1 MASLRTTS
9 SMSLYVSLL
18 LLSTCPLALAA
29 PASSQESAAAL
40 HEQNAFCNFESG
52 KQVSVRYN
60 VTQAG
65 RSDGPPLNKI
75 WMPGGVAM
83 TLFTETRLQVAGT
96 EVPAGAYTLYLLPG
110 KKEWK
115 FIVSRNA
122 AVDHPYDEKQD
133 LLRAPMDIGTLSN
146 TEPELGITFG
156 RPAPK
161 QCELDVDFGKTKAW
175 ITLNEK

>member
-1 MASLRTTS
+1 MASLRNTS
-9 SMSLYVSLL
+9 SVFLFTSIL
-18 LLSTCPLALAA
+18 LLSVCPFSLAS
-29 PASSQESAAAL
+29 PPSSQETASAL
-40 HEQNAFCNFESG
+40 REQNAFCNFESG

-60 VTQAG
+60 TTQAG

-83 TLFTETRLQVAGT
+83 TLFTETPLQVAGT
-96 EVPAGAYTLYLLPG
+96 EVPTGAYTLYLLPG
-110 KKEWK
+110 KKDWK
-115 FIVSRNA
+115 FIVSHNS

-133 LLRAPMDIGTLSN
+133 LVRAPMDIGTLSN
-146 TEPELGITFG
+146 PETELNVTFG
-156 RPAPK
+156 RPGRK